1 MTLVGVAARALPE
14 LCVVVLLLQACR
26 PPATTSDTL
35 ESGDSPPQASAIVT
49 ITNQERKTAGLSPL
63 RETPLLRH
71 AAQLQATQMA
81 HVGRIDHVLA
91 SEPHPRPE
99 DRLAAAGYEWQ
110 AWAENLAFGFDP
122 AGVVAGWM
130 ASPGHRANILN
141 PTYTETGVGFAL
153 DRSGRRYYAQ
163 VFGRPRR

>member
-1 MTLVGVAARALPE
+1 M
-14 LCVVVLLLQACR
+14 
-26 PPATTSDTL
+26 
-35 ESGDSPPQASAIVT
+35 T
-49 ITNQERKTAGLSPL
+49 ITNEERKTAGLPPL
-63 RETPLLRH
+63 HETRLLRH

-81 HVGRIDHVLA
+81 HIGRLDHVLP
-91 SEPHPRPE
+91 SEPYPRPE

-122 AGVVAGWM
+122 AAVVAGWM

-141 PTYTETGVGFAL
+141 PTYTETGAGFAL
-153 DRSGRRYYAQ
+153 DRSGRQYYAQ

>member
-153 DRSGRRYYAQ
+153 DRSGRRYYA
-163 VFGRPRR
+163 

>member
-1 MTLVGVAARALPE
+1 MPEPSEFVVVRAFTHLHEAHQLPRLVRLPEAPFMKPRITVMTLGVAARALPE

-26 PPATTSDTL
+26 PPVTTSDAVG
-35 ESGDSPPQASAIVT
+35 SGDSPPQASAIVT
-49 ITNQERKTAGLSPL
+49 ITNEERKTAGLSPL
-63 RETPLLRH
+63 RET
-71 AAQLQATQMA
+71 
-81 HVGRIDHVLA
+81 
-91 SEPHPRPE
+91 
-99 DRLAAAGYEWQ
+99 Q

-122 AGVVAGWM
+122 AAVVGGWM

>member
-1 MTLVGVAARALPE
+1 MTLGVAARALPE
-14 LCVVVLLLQACR
+14 LCVVVLLLHACR
-26 PPATTSDTL
+26 PPVTTSDAVG
-35 ESGDSPPQASAIVT
+35 SGDSPPQASAIVT
-49 ITNQERKTAGLSPL
+49 IINEERKTAGLSPL

-141 PTYTETGVGFAL
+141 PTYTETGAGFAL
-153 DRSGRRYYAQ
+153 DRSGRQYYAQ
-163 VFGRPRR
+163 VFGQPRR